1 MISYQQAKDRLI
13 EQMPDYGAERCC
25 WKNAVGRL
33 LREPVWVDRPLPP
46 YDRVMMDGYAMRAS
60 DLAVD
65 SLFRVKGVAW
75 AGKAASALSD
85 EPFSCMEVMT
95 GAALPIGA
103 DVVIPVEKTERWGD
117 GIIRISD
124 KAMREVGTFIHRAGS
139 DARAGDIALEVGRKI
154 GSREMG
160 VIASCGATSLSVA
173 RLPKIAIQATGD
185 ELVAVEQMPMDHQIR
200 QSNGHALLAGL
211 TAVGFAAEVL
221 PTLADDA
228 SADEIQQKWQGYDL
242 VIVTGAVSMG
252 KKDFVPRAMQDLGY
266 DCLFHGVAQRPGK
279 PLGVWKKSDQ
289 MIIALP
295 GNPVSALVGL
305 HAMVLPAL
313 RKAIGMNDAVPRM
326 VSLQG
331 KISTPPGLTLHLP
344 VCWVGNEQV
353 GAAPAGNSGDF
364 MGLLRSDGWITLP
377 ADACSKQQYE
387 FHEWI

>member
-33 LREPVWVDRPLPP
+33 LREPVWVDRPMPP

-252 KKDFVPRAMQDLGY
+252 KKILCRERCRISAMTACFTEWPNVLEAFGSLEKIRSNDHRAARQSGFGISGIACDGSA
-266 DCLFHGVAQRPGK
+266 CSS
-279 PLGVWKKSDQ
+279 KSD
-289 MIIALP
+289 
-295 GNPVSALVGL
+295 
-305 HAMVLPAL
+305 
-313 RKAIGMNDAVPRM
+313 R
-326 VSLQG
+326 
-331 KISTPPGLTLHLP
+331 
-344 VCWVGNEQV
+344 
-353 GAAPAGNSGDF
+353 
-364 MGLLRSDGWITLP
+364 
-377 ADACSKQQYE
+377 
-387 FHEWI
+387 HE